1 MADLDPGTE
10 KRLFSLGVNN
20 RILPPTRFVHK
31 FTPQD
36 DRIARSGGPYVER
49 KLQFPEFLKELKEE
63 KEKMESG
70 EFKVCLPVSLGEHFT
85 LYCPEIGDREPALTC
100 IG

>member
-1 MADLDPGTE
+1 MVDIDPGME

-31 FTPQD
+31 FTPRD

-49 KLQFPEFLKELKEE
+49 KLQFPEFLEVLKVE
-63 KEKMESG
+63 KEKMENG
-70 EFKVCLPVSLGEHFT
+70 EYKV
-85 LYCPEIGDREPALTC
+85 
-100 IG
+100 